1 MIISQILFSKEES
14 SFFMRNLLPKMKTAS
29 IIIIGNEILSGRTQD
44 TNSNYLAKILVE
56 KGIALEEIRVIPD
69 NHSTIESVVNNES
82 TTKDYVFTSGG
93 IGPTHDDITA
103 EAIANCFD
111 APLVVREDAVELLAM
126 NYKNGKKDLNAARLR
141 MARIPEGARLIK
153 NKISGAPGF
162 IIKNVFVMAG
172 VPQIFKAMVQEI
184 ILDIRSVAPI
194 LSKTVKIFKKE
205 SEISERLWDYADK
218 YKDISI
224 GSYPFNSSGVFG
236 VEIVLRHSD
245 RILLNKVF
253 NEILREFNEPNTS

>member
-1 MIISQILFSKEES
+1 
-14 SFFMRNLLPKMKTAS
+14 MKTAS

-56 KGIALEEIRVIPD
+56 KGISLEEVRVIPD
-69 NHSTIESVVNNES
+69 DHSIIESVVNNES
-82 TTKDYVFTSGG
+82 TAKDYVFTSGG

-111 APLVVREDAVELLAM
+111 TPLKIRDDAVELLAM

-141 MARIPEGARLIK
+141 MARIPEGAKLIK

-172 VPQIFKAMVQEI
+172 VPQIFEAMVQEI
-184 ILDIRSVAPI
+184 ISDLGSTNPI
-194 LSKTVKIFKKE
+194 LSKAIKVFKTE
-205 SEISERLWDYADK
+205 SEISEKLWNYADR

-224 GSYPFNSSGVFG
+224 GSYPFKSSGVFG
-236 VEIVLRHSD
+236 VEIVLRHTD
-245 RILLNKVF
+245 QALLNKVF
-253 NEILREFNEPNTS
+253 IEISRDFNEPNSS

>member
-1 MIISQILFSKEES
+1 
-14 SFFMRNLLPKMKTAS
+14 MRNLLPKMKTAS

-218 YKDISI
+218 YKEISI

>member
-1 MIISQILFSKEES
+1 
-14 SFFMRNLLPKMKTAS
+14 MRNLLPKMKTAS

-69 NHSTIESVVNNES
+69 DHSTIESVINNES

-93 IGPTHDDITA
+93 IGPTHDDITS

-218 YKDISI
+218 YKEISI

>member
-245 RILLNKVF
+245 RILLNNVF
-253 NEILREFNEPNTS
+253 NEMLRDFNEPNTS